1 MTNFANFIGTP
12 NPKTAG
18 TFDVHLSLPTVFMGL
33 DPSAK
38 PSYIMGIQPRK
49 VDLQCCQDSPY

>member
-18 TFDVHLSLPTVFMGL
+18 TFDVHLSFQQFLWVLIHPQ
-33 DPSAK
+33 K